1 MNIETESFLF
11 LLYACFLSTCLVTD
25 WFPMWCAVLS
35 LLIILLTWYHLS
47 FIDYCYQILPVT
59 TPSPFYMDALTP
71 QDRTHFKRGYSEIMQ
86 RRLHC
91 TYLTIKV
98 SFSSLSYVS
107 SPPLVHLDVFD
118 TEPTIFTPL
127 CFSLTE
133 DRLIITTE
141 VPYTP
146 SLEKSTTRHT
156 SITETTNL
164 LLSYGTPPTK
174 WCRDL
179 YNTIQYNTPS
189 MHYFACRYIY
199 VYYMMSL
206 SSGTQCWFYTLHMCP
221 HRAKEWN
228 NEFEDK
234 LWNDL

>member
-1 MNIETESFLF
+1 MLVSYPHAWWLIDSPCDVPFSLFWSFSWLDITSP
-11 LLYACFLSTCLVTD
+11 LSTIAIR
-25 WFPMWCAVLS
+25 FS
-35 LLIILLTWYHLS
+35 LWRHLP
-47 FIDYCYQILPVT
+47 L
-59 TPSPFYMDALTP
+59 YMDALTP